1 MTGKCALVMR
11 RRAWRDLIPARD
23 GIAITEFA
31 LVLPVFVIM
40 LMGGAELT
48 NYMTVR
54 MRVSQLAL
62 HLADNGS
69 RLGDKSALSSK
80 QISEAQI
87 NDMLAGANLQ
97 AGALDLR
104 TNARVIVS
112 SLEPVAN
119 PNPTNK
125 YKIAWQ
131 RCYGTKTY
139 SPIYGKEG
147 DTNLTGMGP
156 AGRQVTAMDDGSTIF
171 VELNYQYKPL
181 VRTKAVTFGEF
192 TEIAA
197 MAVRDPRDLSQ
208 IYNNPVVAK
217 STC

>member
-1 MTGKCALVMR
+1 MTFTCALMQFR
-11 RRAWRDLIPARD
+11 RTLRELVTAYD
-23 GIAITEFA
+23 GIAMTEFA
-31 LVLPVFVIM
+31 LALPVFVLM

-69 RLGDKSALSSK
+69 RLGEKSALSSK

-97 AGALDLR
+97 AGALGLR

-112 SLEPVAN
+112 SLEPIAN

-139 SPIYGKEG
+139 TPIYGRQG
-147 DTNLTGMGP
+147 DTNLDGMGP

-171 VELNYQYKPL
+171 VELNYGYKPL
-181 VRTKAVTFGEF
+181 VPTEAVTFGEF

>member
-1 MTGKCALVMR
+1 MTGKCALVER

-23 GIAITEFA
+23 GIAMTEFA
-31 LVLPVFVIM
+31 LALPVFVLM

-104 TNARVIVS
+104 NNARVIVS

-119 PNPTNK
+119 PNPTK
-125 YKIAWQ
+125 KFKIAWQ
-131 RCYGTKTY
+131 RCYGTKAYT
-139 SPIYGKEG
+139 PIYGKQG
-147 DTNLTGMGP
+147 DTNLDGMGP

-171 VELNYQYKPL
+171 VELNYQYIPL
-181 VRTKAVTFGEF
+181 VRTKAVTFGDF

-197 MAVRDPRDLSQ
+197 MTVRDPRDLTM
-208 IYNNPVVAK
+208 IYNNPFVAK
-217 STC
+217 SAC